1 MLARRRFLPPL
12 LEDADVAKFVAG
24 RLVSEVGSRIT
35 REGLPVAA
43 ILAASASASE
53 LGLLAVLAM
62 LPALVLGATA
72 GTIADR
78 TRRRPLMVIADLVRA
93 ALLLTVPAA
102 ALFGRLTFTQVAAVT
117 ALMAAFTV
125 LFQVADRA
133 YVPSLVAAPRLAEAN
148 ALLAGADGVGESLGP
163 ALMGVLVQ
171 AFGVPFA
178 MLGDAVSYLVS
189 AGSLIA
195 IRRAEPSPRALP
207 EPQGGA
213 GDAEAPP
220 ALPAPALWDG
230 LRAVIRHPVLR
241 PLAGLTATTAVFGGF
256 FAALYELY
264 VLRTLHLSAVSLGLL
279 ITFGGVGGLIGAAF
293 APGWARRWGIG
304 RTLVWTFALSAA
316 ANVLVPI
323 AGGGPARSFILLLGA
338 QFIGDLFGTVFSIG
352 SATLEQTITP
362 GPWLGRVE
370 GALQTLAGG
379 LGVAGALIA
388 GWLGGA
394 VGLHTA
400 FWLAAA
406 GNVAA
411 VAWLLAPQVRSMGAN
426 AAGDD
431 AFWHSA

>member
-1 MLARRRFLPPL
+1 MLPPL

-62 LPALVLGATA
+62 LPALVLGTAA

-102 ALFGRLTFTQVAAVT
+102 ALLGRLTFAQVAAVT
-117 ALMAAFTV
+117 ALMAAITV
-125 LFQVADRA
+125 LFQVADRG

-178 MLGDAVSYLVS
+178 MVGDAVSYVVS
-189 AGSLIA
+189 AISLIS
-195 IRRAEPSPRALP
+195 IRRT
-207 EPQGGA
+207 
-213 GDAEAPP
+213 EAPP
-220 ALPAPALWDG
+220 AFLPGRQGPSLGEEEASPALAAPALWDG
-230 LRAVIRHPVLR
+230 LRAVTRHPVLR

-279 ITFGGVGGLIGAAF
+279 ITCGGVGGLVGAAL
-293 APGWARRWGIG
+293 APAWARHSGTG
-304 RTLVWTFALSAA
+304 RTLLWTFALSAA
-316 ANVLVPI
+316 ANVLVPL
-323 AGGGPARSFILLLGA
+323 AGGGPVRSFVLLLGA

-352 SATLEQTITP
+352 AATLEQTITP
-362 GPWLGRVE
+362 GPRLGRVE

-394 VGLHTA
+394 VGLHLA

-406 GNVAA
+406 GNVLA
-411 VAWLLAPQVRSMGAN
+411 VAWLLAPRVRSL
-426 AAGDD
+426 D
-431 AFWHSA
+431 AEAPHTGFWHAL